1 MMTSKIILALDTTD
15 IEFAISTAKKLSNKI
30 FTIKLGL
37 QFFNAHG
44 KKGVKKFNEIG
55 FNNLMLD
62 LKINDI
68 ENTSFEAI
76 KSLSGINFEYLT
88 VMALGGSKMIKRCK
102 EAAKEINPNL
112 NILAVTILT
121 SLNNND
127 LNDMGVN
134 NKVEDLVINL
144 ANNSKDADGFVCS
157 GNEAL
162 NLRKKI
168 SKEKIIFCPGV
179 RMLDDNKNDQQRIIT
194 PKKALE
200 NGADKIIMGRSILIG
215 KPEKNIEKVLSSLN

>member
-1 MMTSKIILALDTTD
+1 MIKDKIILALDTTD
-15 IEFAISTAKKLSNKI
+15 IEFALSTAKKLLNKI

-44 KKGVKKFNEIG
+44 KVGIKKFNDIG
-55 FNNLMLD
+55 INNLMLD

-68 ENTSFEAI
+68 ENTSYEAI
-76 KSLSGINFEYLT
+76 KSLSDINFNYLT
-88 VMALGGSKMIKRCK
+88 VMALGGSQMINKCK

-127 LNDMGVN
+127 LKNMGVN
-134 NKVEDLVINL
+134 NNVEDMVINL
-144 ANNSKDADGFVCS
+144 ANNSKNADGFVCS

-168 SKEKIIFCPGV
+168 SKEKKIFCPGV
-179 RMLDDNKNDQQRIIT
+179 RMAGDNKNDQQRIIS

-200 NGADKIIMGRSILIG
+200 NGADKIIMGRSILTG
-215 KPEKNIEKVLSSLN
+215 NPEKNIDKILSTLN

>member
-1 MMTSKIILALDTTD
+1 MMASKIILALDTTD
-15 IEFAISTAKKLSNKI
+15 IEFAISTAKQLSDKI

-44 KKGVKKFNEIG
+44 KNGVKKFNEIG
-55 FNNLMLD
+55 INNLMLD

-76 KSLSGINFEYLT
+76 KSLSGINFDYLT
-88 VMALGGSKMIKRCK
+88 VMALGGSKMIKKCK

-127 LNDMGVN
+127 LNDMGIK
-134 NKVEDLVINL
+134 NKVEDLVIDL
-144 ANNSKDADGFVCS
+144 ANNSQDADGFVCS

-168 SKEKIIFCPGV
+168 PKEKIIFCPGV
-179 RMLDDNKNDQQRIIT
+179 RMDGDNKNDQQRIIS

-215 KPEKNIEKVLSSLN
+215 NPEKNIDKILSSLN